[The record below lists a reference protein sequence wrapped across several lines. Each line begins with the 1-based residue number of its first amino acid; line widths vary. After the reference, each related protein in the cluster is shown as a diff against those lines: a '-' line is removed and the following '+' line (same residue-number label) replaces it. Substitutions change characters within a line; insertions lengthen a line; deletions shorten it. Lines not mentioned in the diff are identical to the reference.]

1 MQAGFPYGWPV
12 SPTSGPRWAV
22 AAALLFMALA
32 GCTQTPSAVPE
43 ATASVPPTPES
54 PAATSPETP
63 SPTPSASPVP
73 RSDLTG
79 KPLAAP
85 RPVLVVKYDNTR
97 NAQPHAGLD
106 RADIVYL
113 EEVEYGITR
122 IAAVFS
128 SDVPTRIGP
137 VRSARITD
145 IDLLAQFGSPAFS
158 FSGVQ
163 RKMWPAIDAS
173 PLIDVSPNKSA
184 DSYARDRSRRAPY
197 NYFLDGNAVLQKA
210 SDASLSQDIGFRFD
224 SEVPASGAPVRKA
237 RVEWSYASAD
247 FTYQPGSNTYAVD
260 LNGIPAISE
269 ASGLQQQANTVVIQ
283 YVKQTPSKYFD
294 KGGGNTPHAE
304 TIGSGTALVLRDGLA
319 FEVTWTR
326 EAAEDGTHFTRA
338 DGSEMTFAPG
348 QTWVVLM
355 DEDRP
360 ATVRPKSA
368 LNSASS
374 TEQVST
380 P

>member
-1 MQAGFPYGWPV
+1 M
-12 SPTSGPRWAV
+12 SPTTGLRWVFTAV
-22 AAALLFMALA
+22 VLPAALA
-32 GCTQTPSAVPE
+32 GCTQAPSAIPE
-43 ATASVPPTPES
+43 PAESVVAASATPLATS
-54 PAATSPETP
+54 PAAAAPTQSP
-63 SPTPSASPVP
+63 APVP

-163 RKMWPAIDAS
+163 RKMWPVIDAS
-173 PLIDVSPNKSA
+173 TLIDVSPNKSA
-184 DSYARDRSRRAPY
+184 DSYARDGTRRAPY
-197 NYFLDGNAVLQKA
+197 NYFLDGNAALQKA
-210 SDASLSQDIGFRFD
+210 SEASLSKDIGFRFD
-224 SEVPASGAPVRKA
+224 SEIPHGGVPVRKA

-247 FTYQPGSNTYAVD
+247 FTYQPGSNSYAVE
-260 LNGIPAISE
+260 LNGIPAMSE
-269 ASGLQQQANTVVIQ
+269 ASGLQQQADTVVIQ
-283 YVKQTPSKYFD
+283 YVRQTPSKYFD

-304 TIGSGTALVLRDGLA
+304 TIGSGTALVLRDGQA
-319 FEVTWTR
+319 FEVTWDR
-326 EAAEDGTHFTRA
+326 ESAEDGTHFTAA
-338 DGSEMTFAPG
+338 DGSEMAFAPG

-368 LNSASS
+368 LHSSSSASP
-374 TEQVST
+374 T
-380 P
+380 PSPTTSADH